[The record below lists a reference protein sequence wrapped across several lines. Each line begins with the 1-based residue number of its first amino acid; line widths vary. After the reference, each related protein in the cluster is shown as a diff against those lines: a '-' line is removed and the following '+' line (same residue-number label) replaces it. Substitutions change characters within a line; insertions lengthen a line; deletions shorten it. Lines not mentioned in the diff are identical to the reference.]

1 MALPK
6 NGLCKHGAG
15 KAAAERSQGSHSVDG
30 RGKAMAW
37 EPHLTGPIKSNK
49 IKLEIQIDIS
59 HWDSSIARDLV
70 WLGSESLAVVS
81 VLNFNFCCY
90 SLKGLEHHKYIC
102 RESYKRAKIILNVII
117 DVNVFEM

>member
-1 MALPK
+1 M
-6 NGLCKHGAG
+6 
-15 KAAAERSQGSHSVDG
+15 S
-30 RGKAMAW
+30 W

-81 VLNFNFCCY
+81 VLNFNCCWY
-90 SLKGLEHHKYIC
+90 SLKGLEHHKYIY
-102 RESYKRAKIILNVII
+102 RESYKRAKKLY
-117 DVNVFEM
+117 